1 MDIRTDSSVTRDL
14 RSPQSAQLTT
24 GRGGL
29 PASSSADDVWAP
41 ALFDCCLVS
50 INGLPVGALGWVFLA
65 AKLKLYRLYLF
76 ERLFC
81 VKNAANVDSNMRRD
95 EDLEGIVNKLLYRS
109 EFPMKIEDKR
119 GWEPITFQRQRLA
132 LSKRGWEALPL
143 YRRRNFHHKRAWE
156 SPMVKFGKRTN
167 LFPFVD
173 TYRFSDSVGPSCC
186 SGDLSAGCCRFCE
199 SRISVPL
206 LLDPSIKTQEPCQC
220 CDMSEEF
227 CTMCSV
233 LK

>member
-1 MDIRTDSSVTRDL
+1 MDIRCFTF
-14 RSPQSAQLTT
+14 
-24 GRGGL
+24 
-29 PASSSADDVWAP
+29 
-41 ALFDCCLVS
+41 AL
-50 INGLPVGALGWVFLA
+50 ILA
-65 AKLKLYRLYLF
+65 AT
-76 ERLFC
+76 
-81 VKNAANVDSNMRRD
+81 AANVDSTMRRD
-95 EDLEGIVNKLLYRS
+95 EDLEGIVNKLLYRT